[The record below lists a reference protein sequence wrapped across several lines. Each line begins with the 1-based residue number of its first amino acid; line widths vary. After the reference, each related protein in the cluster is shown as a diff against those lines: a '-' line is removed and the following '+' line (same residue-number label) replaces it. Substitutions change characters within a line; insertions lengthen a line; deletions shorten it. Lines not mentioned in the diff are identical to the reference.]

1 MTSTK
6 HLFTALA
13 ALFLLG
19 GDALAAS
26 VTCQSRNN
34 QREECGLRGRGEVV
48 LVRITEQPSR
58 TAQPLGSV
66 TRVLGEHANSKDG
79 AEGVETG
86 RVAREAFLLGPSLTG
101 VLTRMERDGL
111 IERSRCPQDARRT
124 VVRATQLG
132 LSKVAK
138 LSEAIEAHYAWM
150 ESELGKQ
157 KLAQLYQLLDA
168 VIQLETTP
176 MEEAVEEME

>member
-1 MTSTK
+1 MKKQTFVHRNLPRLLLQAREAVMTHTRPS
-6 HLFTALA
+6 L
-13 ALFLLG
+13 
-19 GDALAAS
+19 
-26 VTCQSRNN
+26 
-34 QREECGLRGRGEVV
+34 REHGLSDQQWRV
-48 LVRITEQPSR
+48 L
-58 TAQPLGSV
+58 
-66 TRVLGEHANSKDG
+66 RVLGEHANRTES

-111 IERSRCPQDARRT
+111 IERSRCAQDARRT
-124 VVRATQLG
+124 VIRATPLG

-168 VIQLETTP
+168 VIQLETSP
-176 MEEAVEEME
+176 ADEAVHEME

>member
-1 MTSTK
+1 MAHTRPS
-6 HLFTALA
+6 L
-13 ALFLLG
+13 
-19 GDALAAS
+19 
-26 VTCQSRNN
+26 
-34 QREECGLRGRGEVV
+34 REHGLSDQQWRV
-48 LVRITEQPSR
+48 L
-58 TAQPLGSV
+58 
-66 TRVLGEHANSKDG
+66 RVLGEHAHCT
-79 AEGVETG
+79 EGVETG

-101 VLTRMERDGL
+101 VLTRMARDGL

-157 KLAQLYQLLDA
+157 KLAQLCQLLDA
-168 VIQLETTP
+168 VIQLETSPTD
-176 MEEAVEEME
+176 EAVEEMA

>member
-1 MTSTK
+1 MKKQTFVHRNLPRLLLQAREAVMTHTRPS
-6 HLFTALA
+6 L
-13 ALFLLG
+13 
-19 GDALAAS
+19 
-26 VTCQSRNN
+26 
-34 QREECGLRGRGEVV
+34 REHGLSDQQWRV
-48 LVRITEQPSR
+48 L
-58 TAQPLGSV
+58 
-66 TRVLGEHANSKDG
+66 RVLGEHANRVES

-111 IERSRCPQDARRT
+111 IERSRCAQDARRT
-124 VVRATQLG
+124 VIRATPLG

-168 VIQLETTP
+168 VIQLETSS
-176 MEEAVEEME
+176 MDEAVEEME

>member
-1 MTSTK
+1 MKKQTFVHRNLPRLLLQAREAVMTHTRPS
-6 HLFTALA
+6 L
-13 ALFLLG
+13 
-19 GDALAAS
+19 
-26 VTCQSRNN
+26 
-34 QREECGLRGRGEVV
+34 REHGLSDQQWRV
-48 LVRITEQPSR
+48 L
-58 TAQPLGSV
+58 
-66 TRVLGEHANSKDG
+66 RVLGEHANRVES

-111 IERSRCPQDARRT
+111 IERSRCAQDARRT
-124 VVRATQLG
+124 VIRATPLG
-132 LSKVAK
+132 LSKVTK

-168 VIQLETTP
+168 VIQLETSP
-176 MEEAVEEME
+176 MDEAVNEME